1 MVGGNKPNSFD
12 SLSPAE
18 IFVKQT
24 SALMTRS
31 QSGISNGLILFS
43 SA

>member
-18 IFVKQT
+18 IFVEQT
-24 SALMTRS
+24 ALMTRS